1 MNSHI
6 PWAAFFLC
14 TAASGCAGAADI
26 PDVPE
31 LDALHQAYDRPSAA
45 VDATGVRELLETIPR
60 LEQLAAAFGSAGPLL
75 DRIEDARKNASKRAS
90 PTLDVRGS
98 IRLTLPCPGAV
109 GEVEYDAKVNGH
121 VLLELAVE
129 RSRIKPT
136 FWATAH
142 HCVLRGVLMSQA
154 FAVEVDGQMGFDIG
168 SAISLDQAWER
179 KTTLALAMGTI
190 SFNDTSF
197 GGGVSGRFAPGY
209 FEYSYE
215 LDSGNVVLLVM
226 EDGLGLRDREGT
238 WFCGRGVATCTRE

>member
-1 MNSHI
+1 M
-6 PWAAFFLC
+6 PLAALAAFVLC

-31 LDALHQAYDRPSAA
+31 LDALQQAYDKPSGAL
-45 VDATGVRELLETIPR
+45 DATGVRELLETIPR

-75 DRIEDARKNASKRAS
+75 DRIEDARKNAGRRAS
-90 PTLDVRGS
+90 PTMEVRGS
-98 IRLTLPCPGAV
+98 ITLTSPCPGAF
-109 GEVEYDAKVNGH
+109 GEVEYDAAANGH

-129 RSRIKPT
+129 KSRIKPT

-142 HCVLRGVLMSQA
+142 HCVLRGVLISEA
-154 FAVEVDGQMGFDIG
+154 FAVEVDGRIGFDVG
-168 SAISLDQAWER
+168 APISLEQAWER
-179 KTTLALAMGTI
+179 RTTLALAMGTI
-190 SFNDTSF
+190 SFNDISI

-215 LDSGNVVLLVM
+215 LDSGNVVLLVT

-238 WFCGRGVATCTRE
+238 WFCDRGVTTCTRG